1 MPKAQTIAIVCVL
14 FVSALIGA
22 QEATTAQQPLS
33 AQQAAPS
40 LKLHD
45 LQGAQHSL
53 EDYRGK
59 PVLLNFWATWCVPC
73 AAEMP
78 LLNEMQE
85 QYQGKIVFIAASI
98 DDEDMKPQVEAFIKK
113 HQGEA
118 LSVMMGA
125 TLDTLDD
132 FGVNQGMPGTV
143 FIDGEG
149 KIVDRITGALKRPD
163 LEQRLRK
170 LAGQPEPA
178 ATPKAAQ
185 KKASKS
191 SRKKILLLSQ
201 ETLSFAF

>member
-1 MPKAQTIAIVCVL
+1 MN
-14 FVSALIGA
+14 
-22 QEATTAQQPLS
+22 AQQT
-33 AQQAAPS
+33 APT

-45 LQGAQHSL
+45 LKGTPHSL

-78 LLNEMQE
+78 LLNEMQK
-85 QYQGKIVFIAASI
+85 QYQGKILFIAASI

-118 LSVMMGA
+118 LTVMMGA
-125 TLDTLDD
+125 TLDSLDD
-132 FGVNQGMPGTV
+132 FGVNKGMPGTV
-143 FIDGEG
+143 FIDAEG

-170 LAGQPEPA
+170 LAGEPEPA
-178 ATPKAAQ
+178 ATTPTPKAARKRPGKSAPQ
-185 KKASKS
+185 KVVDAAAALK
-191 SRKKILLLSQ
+191 
-201 ETLSFAF
+201 